1 MKRIFRRFLGSPD
14 LETPLDRVSFDPSG
28 FTPAAGPEG
37 VRVWHSPEGDGI
49 ALHYFA
55 LPPDLP
61 SRSTSREFE
70 AAYRDLAEAAGASLV
85 ESAIRTIGDFRFVRA
100 IVKVPQGPTGM
111 TYVGSLTIPFR
122 DFSYVV
128 KVQCEEVGTTGVRE
142 AMLMAEALSDGSVQF
157 DESEMKI
164 SGDWNPDNPRFDERF
179 PEHPLSRLRALL
191 ASITATLN
199 VDDRLSTKPL
209 FALPT

>member
-100 IVKVPQGPTGM
+100 IVKV
-111 TYVGSLTIPFR
+111 
-122 DFSYVV
+122 
-128 KVQCEEVGTTGVRE
+128 QCEEVGTTGVRE